1 MSTMPNKLMAG
12 VWRLMIGVPP
22 FLWEKQIIR
31 ATQKVVRSTRF
42 MSQDHRRVHHFV
54 VRELPRVGGPLSS
67 EMVAR
72 GLELP
77 LGRVRK
83 LLQELEER
91 LTFLVKNS
99 RGEVVWAYPVT
110 VEKTPHAL
118 TFGSGEQVYAA

>member
-1 MSTMPNKLMAG
+1 MPNKLMAG

-54 VRELPRVGGPLSS
+54 VRELPRVGEPLSA
-67 EMVAR
+67 EIVAR

-99 RGEVVWAYPVT
+99 RGEVVWAYPAT

-118 TFGSGEQVYAA
+118 TFGSGEQVFAA